1 MDDRR
6 EIFGWMMYDWA
17 NSAFQTTVLTVLAG
31 PYLTAIAQQ
40 AVGDNGTVLRLWPVG
55 SVTAK
60 SLFPYCISLS
70 VVAQVLLLPLVGA
83 VADSMNLKKPLMA
96 FFCYLGAV
104 TTCLFV
110 FVSDGRH
117 LLGAA
122 LLIVSNLS
130 FGITL
135 VLYNAF
141 LNDIASQQQRDR
153 VSSRGYA
160 LGYLGGGLLL
170 ALNLA
175 LVSGASTL
183 GISKGLAVRL
193 SLASAGAWW
202 GGFALVTFAR
212 LKARDTVT
220 SGGRSGS
227 QLALGLG
234 RLAASIRELVRLPE
248 TLRYLLG
255 YMAYNDGIQTVIS
268 IASVFLAQE
277 LFVAKGV
284 PTDESFLIELILMVQ
299 FVAFFGSLL
308 FERVAAAVNT
318 KNAILLSLVI
328 WTAIVIYAY
337 GFLQTVNEAW
347 AMGAVIALVLGGS
360 QALSRSLFSLM
371 IPAGHEAAFFGLY
384 EISERGTSWIGPF
397 IFGVVVSITNS
408 YRQAI
413 LSLIILFILGSAILL
428 FTDTDRAIREANH
441 LTARTAGP
449 RR

>member
-1 MDDRR
+1 VDDRR